1 MTPMQAQ
8 QPGGQ
13 LRRAEVC
20 SREVYA
26 DHHTKSETNELGEE
40 SAREVA
46 FLMGNIRASD
56 YPTPG

>member
-1 MTPMQAQ
+1 MQAQ